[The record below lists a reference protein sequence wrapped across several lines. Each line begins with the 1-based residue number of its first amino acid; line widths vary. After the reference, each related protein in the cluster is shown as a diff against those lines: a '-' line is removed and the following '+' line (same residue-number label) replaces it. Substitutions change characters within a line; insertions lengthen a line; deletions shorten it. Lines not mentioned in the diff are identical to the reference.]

1 MPSMGEIVAH
11 LGLNDSKFKAGVNN
25 VGKWSKSKFAAIG
38 TAAAGAFA
46 ATFTL
51 GKFNEAL
58 QFTASIQE
66 LAEQTSLTTEEF
78 QRLSYQLRQVGGNQ
92 QDVVRGVNTLDRMMA
107 KAREGNEAAIKDFD
121 RLGISIENVTDESRL
136 DILKRMAVVFNN
148 LDEQS
153 RGGALDALRRL
164 LGDDSARRF
173 VAAFKEDFV
182 GGLAAAKVISND
194 VIKSTKELTGAL
206 QDLND
211 TALKE
216 LAQILSD
223 SKEDLKSMISLLGTA
238 TSATA
243 NIVRQIMILRD
254 IPGAVFDEKGT
265 GRMLELAAQPLKPV
279 TQAGREMV
287 RRQEIQDQFQAAQL
301 EALKKIEQ
309 NTSANG
315 ISGSIMG
322 G

>member
-46 ATFTL
+46 ATFSIQ
-51 GKFNEAL
+51 KFTESLN
-58 QFTASIQE
+58 FTASIQE

-148 LDEQS
+148 LDDKS

-182 GGLAAAKVISND
+182 GGLASAKVISD
-194 VIKSTKELTGAL
+194 EVIANAKALTGEL
-206 QDLND
+206 QNLND
-211 TALKE
+211 TVMKE
-216 LAQILSD
+216 LAKILSD
-223 SKEDLKSMISLLGTA
+223 NSEEIVKIIQLTGMAVEQIGNLVNLMKFFKNPMNIVTLPIAEARNLMISNA
-238 TSATA
+238 MAQAIPS
-243 NIVRQIMILRD
+243 RQVNQKSEEYLKEMRD
-254 IPGAVFDEKGT
+254 TLKTMQSQPAVYG
-265 GRMLELAAQPLKPV
+265 L
-279 TQAGREMV
+279 
-287 RRQEIQDQFQAAQL
+287 
-301 EALKKIEQ
+301 
-309 NTSANG
+309 
-315 ISGSIMG
+315 SGFLMG
-322 G
+322 E